1 MIASD
6 TSFVVTNYADRA
18 TEIRSV
24 RHSVFVEEQSVP
36 IEIEYDDR
44 DPHCR
49 HVVAYIAGRAIGTG
63 RIDLAKQG
71 KIGRVCVLSEHRGN
85 GTGTRL
91 MSELV
96 EEARNGGSREVWLHA
111 QESAIPFYGKLGY
124 EPEGPVFVEAGIP
137 HRKMRKK
144 L

>member
-1 MIASD
+1 
-6 TSFVVTNYADRA
+6 
-18 TEIRSV
+18 
-24 RHSVFVEEQSVP
+24 
-36 IEIEYDDR
+36 
-44 DPHCR
+44 
-49 HVVAYIAGRAIGTG
+49 VAYIAGRAIGTG

-111 QESAIPFYGKLGY
+111 QESAIPFYRKLGY